1 MHIHP
6 TPDEDR
12 ICLCGALISE
22 DDGNQLCPKCRS
34 RARWQ
39 RRTEG
44 RRRHPRREA
53 LMIAASSWAG
63 SRA

>member
-6 TPDEDR
+6 TSGEEQFCP
-12 ICLCGALISE
+12 CGAVISE
-22 DDGNQLCPKCRS
+22 DDRNLLCPKCRS

-44 RRRHPRREA
+44 RRRHPRREVR
-53 LMIAASSWAG
+53 MFTAARAAG
-63 SRA
+63 SWS